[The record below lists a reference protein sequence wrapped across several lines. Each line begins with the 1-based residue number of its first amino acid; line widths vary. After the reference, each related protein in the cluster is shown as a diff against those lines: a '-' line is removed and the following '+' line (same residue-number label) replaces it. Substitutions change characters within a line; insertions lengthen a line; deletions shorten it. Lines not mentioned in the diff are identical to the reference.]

1 MMALNQHTVPVKYID
16 PSNLKADLSIAQSY
30 IFSSP
35 QKMAVSLTVH
45 TLLPPADLSLSDYI
59 QNANTHTYD
68 RNQVE
73 VLHIAYQNDDRIYAN
88 NPSFGYMDAM
98 LENWRELGLNS
109 PEKLTEH
116 KLALQKEKHRKGQGP
131 RPLNKKA
138 PEENFS
144 SKHRDLNSLIE

>member
-73 VLHIAYQNDDRIYAN
+73 VLHIAYQNDDRIYYL
-88 NPSFGYMDAM
+88 SR
-98 LENWRELGLNS
+98 WTHTITS
-109 PEKLTEH
+109 PVTQRTDYLM
-116 KLALQKEKHRKGQGP
+116 
-131 RPLNKKA
+131 
-138 PEENFS
+138 
-144 SKHRDLNSLIE
+144 